1 MADQL
6 LFRGGNTASVA
17 GSTVSSREIVIDT
30 ETNQIVLGSQKDRTV
45 MEQGDTNRVG
55 IGTSSPS
62 AKLDVRDSGTNAT
75 IQVSRDGASTPG
87 SIQLASGD
95 NANYIQSVGSK
106 DFTIATNSTEKLRLD
121 RTGKLLL
128 GTSSSGAYGNAE
140 GLFQV
145 VGESTAHM
153 ALARSSNNDLEGSFT
168 FAKSRGTTASPVIV
182 NDDDRIGRVRF
193 AAYDGTDYNSRVAEI
208 SAHVDG
214 TPGVD
219 DTPGRLIF
227 STTAP
232 GAASPSTRL
241 LINSDGNVG
250 IGVVSPTE
258 KLQVSGTIKATNIN
272 FTGLSTYAS
281 DAAAGSGGLTAGDVY
296 KTATGELRIKL

>member
-1 MADQL
+1 M
-6 LFRGGNTASVA
+6 
-17 GSTVSSREIVIDT
+17 
-30 ETNQIVLGSQKDRTV
+30 
-45 MEQGDTNRVG
+45 
-55 IGTSSPS
+55 
-62 AKLDVRDSGTNAT
+62 
-75 IQVSRDGASTPG
+75 
-87 SIQLASGD
+87 
-95 NANYIQSVGSK
+95 
-106 DFTIATNSTEKLRLD
+106 
-121 RTGKLLL
+121 
-128 GTSSSGAYGNAE
+128 
-140 GLFQV
+140 
-145 VGESTAHM
+145 
-153 ALARSSNNDLEGSFT
+153 
-168 FAKSRGTTASPVIV
+168 
-182 NDDDRIGRVRF
+182 RF